1 MGAGK
6 ITPPSAG
13 GRQEVTV
20 LLGAHGMNLA
30 LAILTQSLLA
40 YALLPEGRGEYAVC
54 VLFGELASLVM
65 ALGYNRGAQ
74 YFIMT
79 GQLGVSQVLA
89 TTLIFCL
96 AGSVIAVPAAVLLV
110 HSDLTFFR
118 NADTAFFYTALW
130 LIPSS
135 FLVSAVIMQ
144 LEGLRWFKRL
154 ALLHFLRS
162 TAGALAV
169 VAMVWVLDLGVKGA
183 LAALVLGN
191 LVMISGGAVS
201 LGRRYGEAWQLP
213 NLKQQGGML
222 GFGLKEYLGTLG
234 KATDNRLGSL
244 LLGVVGGSRTDIGL
258 FAVGNVVV
266 TRVIL
271 LSTAISAYLLPRV
284 AEDGGK
290 RPELTAFCAR
300 ITWLAAGAALL
311 AWVVVS
317 NHAVPLLLSEAFTPV
332 TRLTWIM
339 SVGILAYAG
348 AGIFAAY
355 FRGVNRPQI
364 YSCAI
369 WVGLVAN
376 VIFFLFLYPKWGLSG
391 VAWAM
396 TGGFICRSLVLWGL
410 FHKITGLPISATL
423 LLKRSDVDYLFS
435 SARSL
440 ARRARRRGP

>member
-1 MGAGK
+1 METGK
-6 ITPPSAG
+6 TAHPPAG
-13 GRQEVTV
+13 GRQEVAI
-20 LLGAHGMNLA
+20 LLGTHGMNLV

-54 VLFGELASLVM
+54 VLFGELASLIM

-79 GQLGVSQVLA
+79 GQLSVSQALA

-96 AGSVIAVPAAVLLV
+96 AGSLITVPAAMLLV
-110 HSDLTFFR
+110 HSDLTFFS
-118 NADTAFFYTALW
+118 NADTTFFYTALW
-130 LIPSS
+130 LIPTS
-135 FLVSAVIMQ
+135 FLVSALIMQ
-144 LEGLRWFKRL
+144 LEGLRRFKRL

-162 TAGALAV
+162 TTGALAV
-169 VAMVWVLDLGVKGA
+169 VALVWVLEAGVKGA

-191 LVMISGGAVS
+191 LVMIGAGVVS
-201 LGRRYGEAWQLP
+201 LGRRYGLAWRLP
-213 NLKQQGGML
+213 NLKQQAGLL

-244 LLGVVGGSRTDIGL
+244 LLGAAGGSRTDIGL

-284 AEDGGK
+284 AADGGK

-300 ITWLAAGAALL
+300 ITWLTAGAALL
-311 AWVVVS
+311 AWVAVS
-317 NHAVPLLLSEAFTPV
+317 SHAVPLLLSEAFTPV

-369 WVGLVAN
+369 WIGLVAN
-376 VIFFLFLYPKWGLSG
+376 VILFFFLYPKWGLAG
-391 VAWAM
+391 VAWAL

-423 LLKRSDVDYLFS
+423 LPRGSDAAYLFT
-435 SARSL
+435 SAQSL
-440 ARRARRRGP
+440 ARQAWRRRP